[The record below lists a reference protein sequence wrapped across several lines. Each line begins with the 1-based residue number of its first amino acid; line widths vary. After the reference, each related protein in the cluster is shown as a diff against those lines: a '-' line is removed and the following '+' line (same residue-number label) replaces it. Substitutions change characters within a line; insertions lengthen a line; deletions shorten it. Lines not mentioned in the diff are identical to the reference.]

1 MGLTDD
7 GVGLAVSAGV
17 PGMMP
22 LPYVASHVE
31 VGSDGDV
38 SIAGEV
44 QGVVPTPYGILAGQ
58 ASGGFEM
65 TDEGWM
71 ATGQAAGTLY
81 TTGGVEISGAVGMTY
96 AETADGSLFDAH
108 VSGSVGNEFGTV
120 GGGAGYTRI
129 EQDGEVL
136 ETAYAH
142 GEAEGFG
149 IEAGAR
155 ADYLGIE
162 TEEGSVSAW
171 DTDYG
176 IEGLDEESV
185 MALGKALLG
194 EAGVEVPDS
203 VDQIVDAL
211 GEGGTQDLI
220 KQLGESDEFDAL
232 VGSLGGE
239 AATALVGKIA
249 SDGTSGDFMS
259 NLGDAATSAL
269 IAKAGDSDALED
281 LLGGLDAE
289 QTADL
294 VRSLSATATGQAS
307 PAVPDQTSAD
317 PSMEADDL
325 LGSVGVGVAD
335 QTDAIADPGS
345 RLQGEPE
352 VLGVEQVVTPLDDG
366 VDPLDDFL
374 DEEPQLE
381 EREPSEFESAIS
393 GADELEDSLDDLFD
407 ALD

>member
-1 MGLTDD
+1 
-7 GVGLAVSAGV
+7 
-17 PGMMP
+17 
-22 LPYVASHVE
+22 
-31 VGSDGDV
+31 
-38 SIAGEV
+38 
-44 QGVVPTPYGILAGQ
+44 
-58 ASGGFEM
+58 
-65 TDEGWM
+65 
-71 ATGQAAGTLY
+71 
-81 TTGGVEISGAVGMTY
+81 MTY

-155 ADYLGIE
+155 ADYVGIE

-171 DTDYG
+171 DTEYQ

-203 VDQIVDAL
+203 VDEIVDAL

-239 AATALVGKIA
+239 AATALMGKIS

-269 IAKAGDSDALED
+269 ISKAGDSDALED

-294 VRSLSATATGQAS
+294 VRSLSAAATDQVA
-307 PAVPDQTSAD
+307 PAAPDQTSVD
-317 PSMEADDL
+317 PSFEADDL
-325 LGSVGVGVAD
+325 LGSAGVGVAD
-335 QTDAIADPGS
+335 QAGAMTDSGS
-345 RLQGEPE
+345 QLPGEPE
-352 VLGVEQVVTPLDDG
+352 AVGVEQVIPPLDDG

-374 DEEPQLE
+374 EEEPQLE
-381 EREPSEFESAIS
+381 ESEPTEFESAIS
-393 GADELEDSLDDLFD
+393 GADEIEDSLDDMFD
-407 ALD
+407 SLD